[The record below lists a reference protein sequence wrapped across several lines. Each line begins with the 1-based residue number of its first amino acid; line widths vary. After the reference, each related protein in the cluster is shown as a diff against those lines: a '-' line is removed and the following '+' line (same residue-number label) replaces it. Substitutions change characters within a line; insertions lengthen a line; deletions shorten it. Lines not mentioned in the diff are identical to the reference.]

1 MQENITTV
9 TLNPLNTNQDITM
22 NSTPLNFKQD
32 ITMRQNTMNANTPV
46 IAIDNLM
53 DFIAA
58 DDNFVAA
65 ARKVKSTAFNPSG
78 SEYGI
83 VKKACDMIIDNP
95 SFRENIR

>member
-1 MQENITTV
+1 MKKV
-9 TLNPLNTNQDITM
+9 TSTDNPDNTINTLTSNQDT
-22 NSTPLNFKQD
+22 S
-32 ITMRQNTMNANTPV
+32 MRQNTMNANTPV

-83 VKKACDMIIDNP
+83 VKKA
-95 SFRENIR
+95 